1 MPTHPV
7 LSILFQPFRGKN
19 IPLMVK
25 VYIFIIEITIG
36 MHDHFKADRKED
48 EAVELAYKSVN
59 SIVLK

>member
-1 MPTHPV
+1 
-7 LSILFQPFRGKN
+7 
-19 IPLMVK
+19 MVK